1 MAKKPGPMP
10 TPSNVVELR
19 GNPSKLSEEELEER
33 REQEDAVRAR
43 PLRPSAPEYLSP
55 YARECW
61 DRLVPELEHL
71 GLLTVLDGPAL
82 EFACD
87 TYAAAR
93 YALDEMRA
101 KKADG
106 SPDKRTKKLETVDV
120 DRSHSGNTKTSPAFR
135 NYMQASAQF
144 RAWCVEFGLSPSAR
158 ASLRPAAGAP
168 RAGEGAAADDDD
180 DAFFGT

>member
-1 MAKKPGPMP
+1 MGKRPGPMP
-10 TPSNVVELR
+10 TPSNVVKLR
-19 GNPSKLSEEELEER
+19 GNPGDLTKAELEER
-33 REQEDAVRAR
+33 EAAEDAIPAR
-43 PLRPSAPEYLSP
+43 PLRPQPPEHLSP

-87 TYAAAR
+87 TYAVAR

-101 KKADG
+101 RKSDG
-106 SPDKRTKKLETVDV
+106 TPDRRTKRLEVT
-120 DRSHSGNTKTSPAFR
+120 DRDLSHSGNTKRSPAFAA
-135 NYMQASAQF
+135 YMQASAQF
-144 RAWCVEFGLSPSAR
+144 RAWCIEFGLSPSAR
-158 ASLRPAAGAP
+158 ASLRPGAVGRP
-168 RAGEGAAADDDD
+168 AGEVTEDDDD